1 MLIKDG
7 FFVCI
12 KKQPENLDLAV
23 GITYFVYVLEP
34 VVNNEDATY
43 HEPKL
48 IDDGLY
54 AVAMT
59 YYHLQ

>member
-1 MLIKDG
+1 LLIKDG

-34 VVNNEDATY
+34 VANNEDATC
-43 HEPKL
+43 HELKR
-48 IDDGLY
+48 
-54 AVAMT
+54 
-59 YYHLQ
+59 